1 MVAVQVDDR
10 YRVTIPKEVREHVR
24 PGDVLF
30 VEHQSDHGV
39 DVYRFAK
46 AENPFDV
53 LAAHALNEHRAGR
66 TLSLDAAFSMGDDGD
81 DAE

>member
-10 YRVTIPKEVREHVR
+10 YRVTIPKEVRERVR

-30 VEHQSDHGV
+30 VDRQVDHGV
-39 DVYRFAK
+39 EVYRFAK

-53 LAAHALNEHRAGR
+53 LAAYALGEYRAGR
-66 TLSLDAAFSMGDDGD
+66 TLSLDAALALASGGDDV
-81 DAE
+81 E

>member
-10 YRVTIPKEVREHVR
+10 YRITIPKEVREHIR

-30 VEHQSDHGV
+30 VEHQVDHGV
-39 DVYRFAK
+39 DIYRYAK
-46 AENPFDV
+46 AENPFDL
-53 LAAHALNEHRAGR
+53 LAVHAVNEYRAGR
-66 TLSLDAAFSMGDDGD
+66 TVSLDEAFALNDDGD

>member
-1 MVAVQVDDR
+1 MIAVQVDDR

-30 VEHQSDHGV
+30 VEHQVDHGV
-39 DVYRFAK
+39 DIYRFAK

-53 LAAHALNEHRAGR
+53 LAVHALNEHRAGR
-66 TLSLDAAFSMGDDGD
+66 TLSLDAAFALDDDGN